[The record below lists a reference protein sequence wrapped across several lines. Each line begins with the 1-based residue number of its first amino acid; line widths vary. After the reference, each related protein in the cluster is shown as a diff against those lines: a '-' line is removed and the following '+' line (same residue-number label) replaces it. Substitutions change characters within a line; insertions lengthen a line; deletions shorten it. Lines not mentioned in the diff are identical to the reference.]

1 MALEGTLRD
10 FSLADI
16 FQLIGLQRKTG
27 VLSLKGPED
36 TVSVLFAEG
45 RIVGAE
51 SEIRRLEDRLGNV
64 LLKTAKV
71 SRAEL
76 NQMLTL
82 QRKTGRR
89 IGDLLVEGEI
99 LSNEDLGRALALQV
113 TQIIYRLFRWSEG
126 TFRFTQ
132 TSSVD
137 YESER
142 FRPIPVEGILME
154 GLRILDEWPLIE
166 RRVNS
171 FAAIYQP
178 SEAGR
183 LVRGMETGDE
193 LIDEDDLDV
202 ALGAMTGENP
212 QDESREDTGSEPD
225 VVTVSPNELT
235 VYNLLDGTRSVQEI
249 IDRSDL
255 GEFETCKSL
264 FSLLEKELIL
274 EGSAAVQAPAQ
285 APVKR
290 GAYLDRGLTALAA
303 LLGSGLFLAGAWSHL
318 QTPPAR
324 FLAPYS
330 GLAPTVN
337 SLQLNASQS
346 RLARL
351 EYAIRLFA
359 LYRSHYPRSLDE
371 LARMGLLAPKDLQD
385 PWGRPYEY
393 ILTRRSYQIRG
404 ADGGGQHRPELIL
417 TGKVENS
424 REKTEAL
431 SQLENSPSP

>member
-36 TVSVLFAEG
+36 TVSVLFEEG

-76 NQMLTL
+76 NQILTL

-126 TFRFTQ
+126 TFRFAQ
-132 TSSVD
+132 TASVD
-137 YESER
+137 YESNR

-166 RRVNS
+166 KRVNS
-171 FAAIYQP
+171 FEAIYQP

-183 LVRGMETGDE
+183 LVRCMETGDE
-193 LIDEDDLDV
+193 LIAEGDLDL
-202 ALGAMTGENP
+202 ALGAMTGEDP
-212 QDESREDTGSEPD
+212 ADESREETGSEPD

-235 VYNLLDGTRSVQEI
+235 VYNLLDGTRSLQEI

-264 FSLLEKELIL
+264 FSLLEKELIE
-274 EGSAAVQAPAQ
+274 EGSAAVQMPTQ

-290 GAYLDRGLTALAA
+290 AYVDRGLTALAA

-324 FLAPYS
+324 LLSPYS
-330 GLAPTVN
+330 GLAPTVD

-359 LYRSHYPRSLDE
+359 LYRAHYPRSLDE
-371 LARMGLLAPKDLQD
+371 LARMGLLAPADLQD

-417 TGKVENS
+417 TGKVESS

-431 SQLENSPSP
+431 SQLENPPSP